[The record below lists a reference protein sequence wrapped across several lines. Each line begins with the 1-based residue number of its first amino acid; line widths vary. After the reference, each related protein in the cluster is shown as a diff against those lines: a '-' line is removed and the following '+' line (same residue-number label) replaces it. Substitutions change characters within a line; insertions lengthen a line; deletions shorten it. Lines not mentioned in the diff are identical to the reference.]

1 MEKQEIKVGTKV
13 MWQIHDKF
21 VPYTKYEVATIVSE
35 TKTTFRIDNKYNI
48 KKDSLLVVGEGDEW
62 CRVTAEIFDDKK
74 YYENYILPKQVYVTK
89 MFICKNIHEYVE
101 ICSGGELATLHEKM
115 FTTLERNKKND
126 KKDNK

>member
-13 MWQIHDKF
+13 MWVVPDRL

-35 TKTTFRIDNKYNI
+35 TKTTFRTDNKYNI
-48 KKDSLLVVGEGDEW
+48 KKDSLLVIGTGDEW
-62 CRVTAEIFDDKK
+62 RRITAEIFDGKK
-74 YYENYILPKQVYVTK
+74 YYENYILPRNVYVSK
-89 MFICKNIHEYVE
+89 RFICDNINKYVE

-126 KKDNK
+126 K

>member
-13 MWQIHDKF
+13 MWQIPDKF

-35 TKTTFRIDNKYNI
+35 TKTTFRTDNKHNI
-48 KKDSLLVVGEGDEW
+48 KKDSLLVIGAGDEW
-62 CRVTAEIFDDKK
+62 LRITAEIFDDKK
-74 YYENYILPKQVYVTK
+74 YYEEYILPKNVYVAK
-89 MFICKNIHEYVE
+89 RFICKNIYEYVE
-101 ICSGGELATLHEKM
+101 ICSGEELATLHEKM

>member
-13 MWQIHDKF
+13 MWEVPDRF

-35 TKTTFRIDNKYNI
+35 TKTTFRTDNKHNI
-48 KKDSLLVVGEGDEW
+48 KKDSLLVIGIGDEW
-62 CRVTAEIFDDKK
+62 RRITAEIFDDKK
-74 YYENYILPKQVYVTK
+74 YYENYILPKNVYVAK
-89 MFICKNIHEYVE
+89 KFICNNIHEYVE

-115 FTTLERNKKND
+115 FTALERNKKND